1 LDAIELTMPKHRLFD
16 AWRNDSGTSAVE
28 YAIVAPVFIGLI
40 VSSFYFCMGLYMIGS
55 LHYAVEEGARC
66 ASVKTL
72 VCSDSSS
79 TIAYTQAH
87 YYGPSADTPTFTY
100 TANLA
105 CGNSVSASTNFVANL
120 GLKTVTIPMT
130 ASACFP

>member
-1 LDAIELTMPKHRLFD
+1 MPK
-16 AWRNDSGTSAVE
+16 RNISTSLKDDSGTAAVE
-28 YAIVAPVFIGLI
+28 YAIVAPVFIALI
-40 VSSFYFCMGLYMIGS
+40 VSTFYFCMGLYMIGS

-79 TIAYTQAH
+79 TISYTQNH
-87 YYGPSADTPTFTY
+87 YFGPATTPAFTY
-100 TANLA
+100 ANLA
-105 CGNSVSASTNFVANL
+105 CGNSVSASVNFVANL
-120 GLKTVTIPMT
+120 GLHTVTIPLT

>member
-1 LDAIELTMPKHRLFD
+1 MPK
-16 AWRNDSGTSAVE
+16 RNISTSLKDDSGTAAVE
-28 YAIVAPVFIGLI
+28 YAIVAPVFIALI
-40 VSSFYFCMGLYMIGS
+40 VSTFYFCMGLYMIGS

-79 TIAYTQAH
+79 TISYTQNH
-87 YYGPSADTPTFTY
+87 YFGPATTPVFTY
-100 TANLA
+100 ANLA
-105 CGNSVSASTNFVANL
+105 CGNSVSASVNFVANL
-120 GLKTVTIPMT
+120 GLHTVTIPLT